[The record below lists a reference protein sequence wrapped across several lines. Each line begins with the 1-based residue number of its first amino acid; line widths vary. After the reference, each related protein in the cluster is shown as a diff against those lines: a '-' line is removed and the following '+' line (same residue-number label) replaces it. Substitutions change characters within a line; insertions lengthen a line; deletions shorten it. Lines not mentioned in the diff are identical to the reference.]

1 MKETGILFKAEM
13 VRARLAGLKTQ
24 TRRIIDPQPPFG
36 CIYGINGAETHAICC
51 AADNHAVWVPPT
63 PKSKDHRLPCPYGG
77 PGDLLW
83 VKETHARVHPGM
95 LQSLDP
101 DPDSPLWETVYRADE
116 NSSLYVEGL
125 FRTKWRPSI
134 FMPRRFSR
142 ITLEIVSVRVER
154 LQDITEEDAMAEGA
168 PQCEQCGG
176 VYGRGSVE
184 SPENWAGGGKPWQ
197 TCPGTCNGETAV
209 QWYRRIWESING
221 TGSWDENKWVWVI
234 EFKEVKP

>member
-101 DPDSPLWETVYRADE
+101 DPDSPLWETVYRADTHGG
-116 NSSLYVEGL
+116 YVESL
-125 FRTKWRPSI
+125 LRCTKWRPSI

-154 LQDITEEDAMAEGA
+154 LQDISAQDCIAEGIQI
-168 PQCEQCGG
+168 PRCGCEVCATQSEICTAD
-176 VYGRGSVE
+176 
-184 SPENWAGGGKPWQ
+184 AGELIMAYK
-197 TCPGTCNGETAV
+197 AL
-209 QWYRRIWESING
+209 WESIHG
-221 TGSWDENKWVWVI
+221 PGSWDLNPYVWVI
-234 EFKEVKP
+234 EFKGVQP